1 MIDQKH
7 RQVDQLVVHEQA
19 LRSRWP
25 ESLLHFQRVT
35 VQYEDANAPVLSD
48 VSLELR
54 EGQSVLFLGP
64 SGCGKSTLAMLCA
77 RLIPSSVE
85 ARVTGNLEYHPD
97 LCRPGGIGYVFQ
109 DPDAQFCMVHVADEV
124 AFGLENQRVK
134 REEMPAR
141 IRRALTDVELDVDFS
156 ATHADFSG
164 GMKQKLAIASA
175 LAMSPKLLILDEPT
189 ANLDPHSTRLVFEQL
204 AALHRRGQ
212 TMIVIEHKFDPILP
226 FMDMVVLFDRSGTI
240 RRVGPTR
247 DVLQQEW
254 DWLVDVG
261 VVPPWK
267 VKPQWLGA
275 EPDLPESE
283 QLRQSALP
291 KPVSVSSS
299 VPAYSADSRGTNGEP
314 VLKVS
319 DAAIRYGTREVWSN
333 VNFVVRKGAFVAL
346 IGPNG
351 AGKSSLLQ
359 AMVGLQKLSAGDVEV
374 HGRSLRDVAPADRQ
388 RILSFCFQN
397 PEYQFIYQT
406 VKDEIANRVT
416 QGELPEE
423 LKQLLQSFGLAG
435 LEEQSPFA
443 LSQGQKRRLSV
454 AAMLREDHDI
464 YLLDEPTFGQDARTQ
479 QAILDKLVELQQRGK
494 TIVVTT
500 HDMDLVR
507 RYATDVLVLC
517 DGGLAFAGR
526 PEELFANRA
535 LLQRAHLLDDV
546 ADLDLSPGKP
556 EVPVQERDVS
566 ERDCWP
572 PRPTTFT
579 GHLNPPLALV
589 AVLLTVVVGVFART
603 LPETVTLFGWTVFL
617 LWVVPKLTPWQVFK
631 RLSPFLGFY
640 VLYVWTFTAFSA
652 TPPGTKTFDFLWFH
666 LSWYGLMQG
675 VTLAFR
681 MLSAVTLSIL
691 MVSSGDITRL
701 IVGLCQTFR
710 LTPKYAYGVL
720 AGLRLGPLF
729 RSEWTKLRQARQLR
743 GRDARFVWL
752 RPVMYALPLL
762 TQAIR
767 LSERVATAMEARGF
781 VGDAAGRV
789 DGRTYFRH
797 VPVHWWDFAYLC
809 ALPGVALVLLWLV

>member
-1 MIDQKH
+1 MIDHKH

-19 LRSRWP
+19 LRSRRP

-35 VQYEDANAPVLSD
+35 VQYEDANSPVLSD

-85 ARVTGNLEYHPD
+85 AQVTGHLEYHPD
-97 LCRPGGIGYVFQ
+97 LCKPGGIGYVFQ

-124 AFGLENQRVK
+124 AFGLENLRVK
-134 REEMPAR
+134 RKDMPAR

-164 GMKQKLAIASA
+164 GMKQKLSIASA
-175 LAMSPKLLILDEPT
+175 LAMSPKLLIFDEPT

-226 FMDMVVLFDRSGTI
+226 FMDVVVLFDRSGTI

-254 DWLVDVG
+254 DWLVEAG

-267 VKPQWLGA
+267 TKPEWLSG
-275 EPDLPESE
+275 EPDLPDTE
-283 QLRQSALP
+283 QPRRKANP
-291 KPVSVSSS
+291 ASVPSS
-299 VPAYSADSRGTNGEP
+299 VPADSAVSRRTNGEP

-319 DAAIRYGTREVWSN
+319 GAAIRYGNKEVWSN
-333 VNFVVRKGAFVAL
+333 VSFVVRKGAFVAL
-346 IGPNG
+346 VGPNG

-359 AMVGLQKLSAGDVEV
+359 AMAGLQKLSAGEVEV
-374 HGRSLRDVAPADRQ
+374 CGRSLRDVAPADRQ

-406 VKDEIANRVT
+406 VRDEIANRVT
-416 QGELPEE
+416 QGQLPEE

-517 DGGLAFAGR
+517 DGRLAFSGA

-546 ADLDLSPGKP
+546 TVLDSSPGKP
-556 EVPVQERDVS
+556 AVPVQEEREVS
-566 ERDCWP
+566 ASDAWP
-572 PRPTTFT
+572 PRPTTIA

-589 AVLLTVVVGVFART
+589 GVLLTVVVGVFART
-603 LPETVTLFGWTVFL
+603 LPETVTLFAWTVFL
-617 LWVVPKLTPWQVFK
+617 LWVIPKLTPWQVLK

-640 VLYVWTFTAFSA
+640 VLYVWTFTAFAA
-652 TPPGTKTFDFLWFH
+652 TPPGTKTLDILWFH

-681 MLSAVTLSIL
+681 MLSAVALSIL

-710 LTPKYAYGVL
+710 LAPKYAYGVL

-729 RSEWTKLRQARQLR
+729 RSEWTKLQQARQLR

-752 RPVMYALPLL
+752 RPVVYALPLL

-781 VGDAAGRV
+781 VGDAASRV
-789 DGRTYFRH
+789 EGRTYFRH
-797 VPVHWWDFAYLC
+797 VPVRWWDYAYLC